1 MTDANDIL
9 RLGGSDGLRKAI
21 EGAEACDIVQIGLEL
36 GSDQEVAE
44 CVARDLKV
52 KFNHVVFSEGNIYV
66 WTGAYWVK
74 LTEPELHVF
83 LKRYDGCEYRTDS
96 GTEARYKLNNTKR
109 KSVIKLLSLE
119 LSDPEFFADASI
131 GVACAT
137 GFVSISE
144 LGEPKLVPHHPDQ
157 RQRHF
162 LDIPWVD
169 GVLSPIPTESLLWQ
183 LCEGCFGGNAERVSK
198 VALMGELI
206 GAALFAL
213 STRIPEPKTLILL
226 GETAANGKS
235 QWLELMRSLLPSQS
249 VSSVTPGEMDKEQR
263 RAQLSGVWL
272 NTADELGHEAIT
284 SDKFKAV
291 VSGDRVSGKVVYRE
305 PFEFNPQALHVFAT
319 NVLPTFKDGM
329 DRGVR
334 RRLQVLTFERSI
346 PPGERV
352 VDIGRKTATHEA
364 ELLLAFAVHGACRL
378 VKQRQFTHTESGR
391 RRMAD
396 WILESDL
403 VAAFFEDE
411 DVVEIT
417 GQKEDRS
424 RTKDVYRVFRAWA
437 QDVGISDSKVPTQS
451 QFTARAKGHKVDGLS
466 ISRTGKSGNHFYGIK
481 LTPPRS
487 QDRRRRR

>member
-9 RLGGSDGLRKAI
+9 RRGGPDGLRKAI
-21 EGAEACDIVQIGLEL
+21 ETAEACDIVQMKLEL

-52 KFNHVVFSEGNIYV
+52 KFNQVVFSEGDVYV
-66 WTGAYWVK
+66 WATTHWVK
-74 LTEPELHVF
+74 LTEREFHVF

-96 GTEARYKLNNTKR
+96 GKDARYKLTDTKR
-109 KSVIKLLSLE
+109 KSVMKLLE
-119 LSDPEFFADASI
+119 LALSEPEFFAYASI

-137 GFVSISE
+137 GFISINE
-144 LGEPKLVPHHPDQ
+144 HGEPELVPHNPDQ

-162 LDIPWVD
+162 IDVAWVNEKF
-169 GVLSPIPTESLLWQ
+169 GPIPAESLLWR
-183 LCEGCFGGNAERVSK
+183 LCEGCFGEDTEYSLK
-198 VALMGELI
+198 VDLMGELI

-213 STRIPEPKTLILL
+213 STRIPSPKTIILL

-235 QWLELMRSLLPSQS
+235 QWLALKRSLLPKHA
-249 VSSVTPGEMDKEQR
+249 VSSVAPSEMDNQQR

-305 PFEFNPQALHVFAT
+305 PFEFNPEALHVFAT

-334 RRLQVLTFERSI
+334 RRLQVLTFARRIPSSERI
-346 PPGERV
+346 
-352 VDIGRKTATHEA
+352 VDIGRKTATNEA
-364 ELLLAFAVHGACRL
+364 ELLLAFAVDGACRL
-378 VKQRQFTHTESGR
+378 MKQRHFTRTHSGQR
-391 RRMAD
+391 RLSE
-396 WILESDL
+396 WIVESDL
-403 VAAFFEDE
+403 IAAFFEDE

-417 GQKEDRS
+417 GQKSDRYNA
-424 RTKDVYRVFRAWA
+424 KDVYRVFRAWA
-437 QDVGISDSKVPTQS
+437 QDVGVSDSRVPTQS
-451 QFTARAKGHKVDGLS
+451 QFTRRAKAHQIDGLS

-481 LTPPRS
+481 LPPPRS
-487 QDRRRRR
+487 QDRRGRR

>member
-9 RLGGSDGLRKAI
+9 RKGGSDGLRRAI
-21 EGAEACDIVQIGLEL
+21 ETAEACDIVQMKLEL

-52 KFNHVVFSEGNIYV
+52 KFNQVVFSEGDIYV
-66 WTGAYWVK
+66 WTGTYWVK
-74 LTEPELHVF
+74 LTEPEIHVF

-96 GTEARYKLNNTKR
+96 GKEARYKLNNAKR
-109 KSVIKLLSLE
+109 KSVIELLSLE
-119 LSDPEFFADASI
+119 LSDPEFFANTSI

-169 GVLSPIPTESLLWQ
+169 GVFGPIPTASLLWR
-183 LCEGCFGGNAERVSK
+183 LCEGCFSGNAERVSK

-213 STRIPEPKTLILL
+213 STRIPEPKTIILL

-235 QWLELMRSLLPSQS
+235 QWLELMRSLLPRYS
-249 VSSVTPGEMDKEQR
+249 VSSITPAEMDKEQR

-334 RRLQVLTFERSI
+334 RRLQVLTFERTI
-346 PPGERV
+346 PREQRV
-352 VDIGRKTATHEA
+352 VDIGRKTAAEEA
-364 ELLLAFAVHGACRL
+364 KLLLAFAVDGACRL
-378 VKQRQFTHTESGR
+378 MTQRHFTDTASGKSR
-391 RRMAD
+391 LAD

-417 GQKEDRS
+417 GKKEDRY
-424 RTKDVYRVFRAWA
+424 KAKEVYRVFRGWA
-437 QDVGISDSKVPTQS
+437 HEVGISDSKVPTQS
-451 QFTARAKGHKVDGLS
+451 QFTARAKAHKVDGLL
-466 ISRTGKSGNHFYGIK
+466 ISRTGKSGNHFYGIR
-481 LTPPRS
+481 LTLPRKRDGRS
-487 QDRRRRR
+487 RI